1 MITLNS
7 IRDFKSTPFKDL
19 GGNRQMDKGLGGIFN
34 ATKHQLENSAVEE
47 IYKQCF
53 DQYFEKLFSYAFT
66 ILKDN
71 AEAKDI
77 VQSAFVRLWEKRME
91 VNMSASAQSY
101 LYTSVHRLAL
111 NSIRNKKIREKH
123 HARIVSISKKE
134 ELNNP
139 EEKEARAKIQGAI
152 DSLPPKCKEVF
163 CKSRFEG
170 MKYAAIASE
179 LNISVKTV
187 EVQIGKALKMLREQL
202 ADLLMAFILYFIIQ

>member
-1 MITLNS
+1 MVTLS
-7 IRDFKSTPFKDL
+7 FIRDFKNSPYRGL
-19 GGNRQMDKGLGGIFN
+19 GGKGLGGIFS
-34 ATKHQLENSAVEE
+34 ATKHQLENLSVEE

-53 DQYFEKLFSYAFT
+53 DQYFEKLYRYAFT

-91 VNMSASAQSY
+91 VNLSTSAQSY

-111 NSIRNKKIREKH
+111 NSIRNKKTRESH
-123 HARIVSISKKE
+123 HARIVSIGKKE
-134 ELNNP
+134 DLNSA
-139 EEKEARAKIQGAI
+139 EEKESRAKIHEAI
-152 DSLPPKCKEVF
+152 DSLPPRCKEVF

-170 MKYAAIASE
+170 MKYAAIAMD

-187 EVQIGKALKMLREQL
+187 EVQMGKALKALREQL

>member
-1 MITLNS
+1 MITLS
-7 IRDFKSTPFKDL
+7 FIRDFKNSSFSGL
-19 GGNRQMDKGLGGIFN
+19 GGKGLGGIFSAN
-34 ATKHQLENSAVEE
+34 KHQLENLAVEE

-101 LYTSVHRLAL
+101 LYTSVYRLAL
-111 NSIRNKKIREKH
+111 NSIRNKKIRESH
-123 HARIVSISKKE
+123 HARIISIEQKE
-134 ELNNP
+134 DLNSA
-139 EEKEARAKIQGAI
+139 EEKERRSKIQEAI
-152 DSLPPKCKEVF
+152 ESLPPRCKEVF
-163 CKSRFEG
+163 CKSRFER
-170 MKYAAIASE
+170 MKYAAIAMD

-187 EVQIGKALKMLREQL
+187 EAQMGKALKMLREQL
-202 ADLLMAFILYFIIQ
+202 ADLMMAFILYFIIQ